1 MVVLL
6 ENIKKCIVCFR
17 FKSFCLLLLLLC
29 VQLLRRRQVA
39 LRFVT
44 LHQTPQAWGPP
55 WDQPF
60 VTEKE
65 TKFQCTL
72 QEGKDRKRKEEMA
85 G

>member
-6 ENIKKCIVCFR
+6 ENIKKCIACFR
-17 FKSFCLLLLLLC
+17 VKSLCLLLLLLS

-44 LHQTPQAWGPP
+44 LHQTPQAWGLP

-65 TKFQCTL
+65 AKF
-72 QEGKDRKRKEEMA
+72 
-85 G
+85 